1 MRMFGAF
8 AAAALLGGAMLLSA
22 AAPASATALP
32 NLAGAA
38 PADATVIDEVD
49 NHRRRYREGRRHRDR
64 DGRRHRDR
72 DRHWSYDR
80 HRHGHRHRY
89 RRPGYHYFYDGYY
102 YASPWWVSPGIGLSV
117 TVPVVPT
124 TSAHVQ
130 WCLDN
135 FRTYDI
141 ATDTYIGYDGYRH
154 RCNSPF
160 R

>member
-32 NLAGAA
+32 NLAVAA

-89 RRPGYHYFYDGYY
+89 RRPGYHYF
-102 YASPWWVSPGIGLSV
+102 SV

-124 TSAHVQ
+124 TTAHVK